1 LTRKHFEQALT
12 NPLLGVFLIIADLI
26 CGFLIANDCRT
37 MWIRGL
43 VVFIIMGSIVSSV
56 RKINWYK

>member
-1 LTRKHFEQALT
+1 MSRKRFEQAQT
-12 NPLLGVFLIIADLI
+12 NPLFGVFLIGIDLI
-26 CGFLIANDCRT
+26 IGFLIANDCRT